1 MTTQVVAVVAMDTVE
16 AAVETLDVMH
26 VLWIHMVVVVDLNLS
41 KDVVAFNKE
50 INIRV
55 RTRPNHLEEVVV
67 EVGSVVD
74 RLRLTTSAEEEE
86 DPVMLVG

>member
-1 MTTQVVAVVAMDTVE
+1 VTTQAVAVVAMDTVE
-16 AAVETLDVMH
+16 AVVETLDVMH

-55 RTRPNHLEEVVV
+55 RTRPILLEEVVV

>member
-1 MTTQVVAVVAMDTVE
+1 MTDTAEAVVEKSDAMQ
-16 AAVETLDVMH
+16 L
-26 VLWIHMVVVVDLNLS
+26 LWIQLEVLVDLNIS

-55 RTRPNHLEEVVV
+55 RTRPILLEEVVV

-74 RLRLTTSAEEEE
+74 RLRLTTSAEGE
-86 DPVMLVG
+86 DPVMLVA